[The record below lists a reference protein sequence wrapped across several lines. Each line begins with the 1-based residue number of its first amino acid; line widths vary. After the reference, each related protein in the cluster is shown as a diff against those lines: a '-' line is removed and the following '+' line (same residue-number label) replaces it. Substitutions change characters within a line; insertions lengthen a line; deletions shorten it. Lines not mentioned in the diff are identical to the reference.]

1 MGITALNLVLE
12 AVPIEFSQ
20 SLHCSA
26 RIQLLFMCFFFL
38 FLAACVHS
46 DEEFHFFACFFPQFT
61 LTQSLSL
68 GEVPLQQ
75 HEAGWSG

>member
-12 AVPIEFSQ
+12 AVLIEFSQ

-26 RIQLLFMCFFFL
+26 QIQLLFMCFFL
-38 FLAACVHS
+38 FLAACVHTG
-46 DEEFHFFACFFPQFT
+46 EEFHFFACFFPHFT

-68 GEVPLQQ
+68 EEVPLQQ
-75 HEAGWSG
+75 HEAERSG